1 MKIHISSLKRKGR
14 QKTLSDSS
22 QESSPVSKKPKNLS
36 FSSIE
41 LDQVMAASNP
51 TEGLIIMKL
60 CKLEKKID
68 EANKEIDYSL
78 TLDEEVI
85 QTICSS
91 FVIISKVLYL

>member
-22 QESSPVSKKPKNLS
+22 QESSPVSKKTKNLS

-41 LDQVMAASNP
+41 QDQVMAASNP
-51 TEGLIIMKL
+51 TEGQAEKVDLIIMKL

-68 EANKEIDYSL
+68 EVNKEIDYSL

-85 QTICSS
+85 QTI
-91 FVIISKVLYL
+91 